1 VTEARTFAEFLEYF
15 ERLEPGEVTV
25 PMLRFRD
32 AALEEAVQRTS
43 EHVDALAWKHR
54 EARRR
59 IAINGRTRLLNTA
72 PSTLQ
77 FKLGDWLGHHRVPAK
92 VAQEQVTV
100 VRSVD
105 GTGIA
110 CAPSVSPRRFAE
122 PTLDQGEDGR
132 ILLTTLA
139 AFERPTTV
147 SSAVA
152 QLGAK
157 VKLDPRSVR
166 EVIDHLVDGRFLQ
179 PT

>member
-1 VTEARTFAEFLEYF
+1 
-15 ERLEPGEVTV
+15 
-25 PMLRFRD
+25 MLRFLD
-32 AALEEAVQRTS
+32 PALEQAVQRTS

-54 EARRR
+54 EARRK
-59 IAINGRTRLLNTA
+59 IALNGRTRLLNTA

-110 CAPSVSPRRFAE
+110 CAPSVSPRRFSD

-132 ILLTTLA
+132 ILLSALA

-147 SSAVA
+147 ASAVS
-152 QLGAK
+152 QLEAK
-157 VKLDPRSVR
+157 VRLDPRSAH
-166 EVIDHLVDGRFLQ
+166 EVIAHLVDGRFLQ
-179 PT
+179 LA